1 VRRVTLEMQDL
12 RPPVVAAVAAVWQ
25 ALELA
30 SAQAGHA
37 AIRPK
42 GGRDIVT
49 SADIAVEDLLR
60 ELIGSATGLPVVG
73 EERGGEAPADG
84 SGYWLIDP
92 ICGTT
97 NYASG
102 TPLYAVNVALAE
114 HGQITAAVVGD
125 PSAGEVLVAEAGR
138 GCRAV
143 PAAGAARMLRT
154 SRASQAVAVEAAR
167 SKGPRRAR
175 AAGFI
180 ADLINADRWDFR
192 SLGSTQSLGYVA
204 GGKLAAWA
212 IFATDSAVHCAA
224 GTLLVTEAGGV
235 VTDLAGAPWTPQSDC
250 CLAAA
255 DASLHGELLAL
266 LG

>member
-1 VRRVTLEMQDL
+1 MMQEL
-12 RPPVVAAVAAVWQ
+12 RPPTSVAVAAVWQ
-25 ALELA
+25 ALALAGA
-30 SAQAGHA
+30 SAGQAEV
-37 AIRPK
+37 RSK

-49 SADIAVEDLLR
+49 SADLAVEDLLR
-60 ELIGSATGLPVVG
+60 ELIGPATGLPVVG

-84 SGYWLIDP
+84 SGCWLIDP

-97 NYASG
+97 NYASA
-102 TPLYAVNVALAE
+102 TPLYSVNVALAE

-138 GCRAV
+138 GCWAV
-143 PAAGAARMLRT
+143 PAAGAARALRT
-154 SRASQAVAVEAAR
+154 SRASQAVAAEAAR
-167 SKGPRRAR
+167 SKGARRAR

-180 ADLINADRWDFR
+180 SALIEADRWDFR

-204 GGKLAAWA
+204 AGKLAAWA

-235 VTDLAGAPWTPQSDC
+235 VTDLAGRPWTTGADC

-255 DASLHGELLAL
+255 DAGLHAELLAL